1 MSSLRKLH
9 LQVGQLDTV
18 WLRNELGPQGSQV
31 KLSLWL
37 RPLVS
42 GQRAE
47 VVFVCPHGH
56 HRARGWMFLGLL
68 STDKASLLTSDRLCP
83 ALCEIMSF
91 CFNSLPQFPAFWWMM
106 QYVQTEKFQSHF
118 PQIVFFFFFF
128 DSLSPEMFY
137 DKLMNI
143 IPPFALCIAFVLFFC
158 QCKHSNS

>member
-1 MSSLRKLH
+1 MKTGSNRFCHFQSTRGCVTVMSSLTKLH
-9 LQVGQLDTV
+9 LQVGQLDSV

-56 HRARGWMFLGLL
+56 HRACGWLFLGLL
-68 STDKASLLTSDRLCP
+68 STDKEAAASLLTSDRLCP

-91 CFNSLPQFPAFWWMM
+91 CCNFLPQFPTFCMCKLRNFKI
-106 QYVQTEKFQSHF
+106 Y
-118 PQIVFFFFFF
+118 IFFFWDVLLLFLHLIRALHSFFVF
-128 DSLSPEMFY
+128 S
-137 DKLMNI
+137 
-143 IPPFALCIAFVLFFC
+143 
-158 QCKHSNS
+158 